1 MWFRKEKVPEQGI
14 KSNKSCNSL
23 TLFAN
28 LDIENFSN
36 AGIVNHNNI
45 LTYILVPL
53 YYSKYYFSNFWDD
66 SRNSNNKKH
75 EWTYSLVPTEHGKY
89 SLPD

>member
-1 MWFRKEKVPEQGI
+1 MALQIYICKNVTIRDVVYKFVWFRKEKVPEQGI

-36 AGIVNHNNI
+36 AGTVNHNNSFKMKSTSHA
-45 LTYILVPL
+45 LE
-53 YYSKYYFSNFWDD
+53 K
-66 SRNSNNKKH
+66 
-75 EWTYSLVPTEHGKY
+75 
-89 SLPD
+89 